1 MNDPET
7 IEVILPVSSIDINHI
22 SPCVDSIST
31 NMQRP
36 FRLTV
41 ATFGFLKE
49 SAMASLNVMLRAICK
64 GPWSLMNHKDSGYN
78 GSIHAS
84 LEESKSE
91 YQIVVPY
98 DVRIQD
104 DSWFGKMQQ
113 PLLSVASTSFC
124 NGTQSRCI
132 LPPCKLG
139 NKLYTDGS
147 SVFMTTRKA
156 LQAVLKGV
164 IFDKHEQDYDHCY
177 FDAIMRS
184 GMMAF
189 YIPSMGTYRVEIGRK
204 KRTNQGSRS

>member
-1 MNDPET
+1 MNDPEA
-7 IEVILPVSSIDINHI
+7 IEIIVPVSSIDINHI
-22 SPCVDSIST
+22 SPCVDDVNQ

-49 SAMASLNVMLRAICK
+49 SAIASLNVMLRAICK
-64 GPWSLMNHKDSGYN
+64 GPWSLLNNKDSGYN
-78 GSIHAS
+78 GVIHSCLEAS
-84 LEESKSE
+84 QSE
-91 YQIVVPY
+91 YQIVLPY

-113 PLLSVASTSFC
+113 PLLSVASTSYC

-164 IFDKHEQDYDHCY
+164 QFDKHEQDYDHRY
-177 FDAIMRS
+177 FDALMRS
-184 GMMAF
+184 GLMAF

-204 KRTNQGSRS
+204 KRINQGSRS